1 MRQAMKTE
9 NIKQTFRILWQGLGV
24 IVMVLGLVVGNASAQ
39 GASSKEDA
47 LKKIFSGADKIVKK
61 RVRLTTPQRAAIGK
75 LITQTV
81 RDKTMSFYIGKK
93 GGQSMGFA
101 VMESVKNRSWTMR
114 YIVVMNTDGSVKD
127 VDVLELE
134 GPRGNWGIQHS
145 SWLDQFSGMK
155 ADSDFRSINA
165 INGAF
170 VSSRTIRAG
179 VRKAVSAYQVIF
191 IDKVK

>member
-1 MRQAMKTE
+1 MKTK
-9 NIKQTFRILWQGLGV
+9 NIQQTVRILWQGLGV
-24 IVMVLGLVVGNASAQ
+24 AAMVFGLMVSNASALDVT
-39 GASSKEDA
+39 SKEDA
-47 LKKIFSGADKIVKK
+47 VKSVFSGADKIVKK

-75 LITQTV
+75 LSTQTI
-81 RDKTMSFYIGKK
+81 RDKAMSFYIGEK
-93 GGQSMGFA
+93 GGQTMGFA

-114 YIVVMNTDGSVKD
+114 YIVVMNSDGSVKD
-127 VDVLELE
+127 VEVLELE
-134 GPRGNWGIQHS
+134 GPRGNWGVQHS

-155 ADSDFRSINA
+155 ADSDFQSINP

>member
-1 MRQAMKTE
+1 MKTE
-9 NIKQTFRILWQGLGV
+9 NIKQMVQVLWLGFWGV
-24 IVMVLGLVVGNASAQ
+24 AMILGLMVGNASALE
-39 GASSKEDA
+39 ASSKEEA
-47 LKKIFSGADKIVKK
+47 IKMVFAGADKIVKK
-61 RVRLTTPQRAAIGK
+61 RIRLSTPQRAAIGK
-75 LITQTV
+75 LTTQTI

-93 GGQSMGFA
+93 GGQTMGFA
-101 VMESVKNRSWTMR
+101 VVEAVKNRSWTMR

-127 VDVLELE
+127 VEVLELE
-134 GPRGNWGIQHS
+134 GPRGNWGVQHS

-155 ADSDFRSINA
+155 ADSDFRSVNT

>member
-1 MRQAMKTE
+1 MKTK
-9 NIKQTFRILWQGLGV
+9 NIKQTVRILWQGLGV
-24 IVMVLGLVVGNASAQ
+24 AAMVFGLMVSNASALDVT
-39 GASSKEDA
+39 SKEDA
-47 LKKIFSGADKIVKK
+47 VKSVFSGADKIVKK

-75 LITQTV
+75 LSTQTI
-81 RDKTMSFYIGKK
+81 RDKAMSFYIGEK
-93 GGQSMGFA
+93 GGQTMGFA

-114 YIVVMNTDGSVKD
+114 YIVVMNSDGSVKD
-127 VDVLELE
+127 VEVLELE
-134 GPRGNWGIQHS
+134 GPRGNWGVQHS

-155 ADSDFRSINA
+155 ADSDFQSVNT